1 MHAEVLLACHAEG
14 LCDEPLLY
22 FLPNLRGTFMAYK
35 VIIFYIA
42 VDLTIFALTCGSI

>member
-22 FLPNLRGTFMAYK
+22 FLPNLRGN
-35 VIIFYIA
+35 IDDI
-42 VDLTIFALTCGSI
+42 